1 MIQKENR
8 GDPRNDLEDMSY
20 LDDAM
25 AAESERI
32 EELVTEIEMIED
44 IFDKTN
50 VDYRPL
56 EHMEP

>member
-1 MIQKENR
+1 
-8 GDPRNDLEDMSY
+8 MSY

-25 AAESERI
+25 TAESERI